1 MEVATESNLIR
12 SNGISDKEA
21 IVIED
26 ATYPVCILEK
36 YNNILP
42 LSRDDFNGYLL
53 MHSLISWL
61 GRQNRLFNYKF
72 RDTDC
77 M

>member
-1 MEVATESNLIR
+1 MEVATESAIFH

-21 IVIED
+21 IAIED
-26 ATYPVCILEK
+26 VNYPTCILEK
-36 YNNILP
+36 DNNILP
-42 LSRDDFNGYLL
+42 LSRDDFIKYLL
-53 MHSLISWL
+53 MHSTILKL
-61 GRQNRLFNYKF
+61 VRQNRHINYKF